1 MELLTTKAFNGVTLD
16 CYKAD
21 NEGDGF
27 WATREQIGQLLEYE
41 NPRVSVANIH
51 NRNKERLDKFST
63 VIKLIT
69 EAGERE
75 AVIYNFKG
83 FLEICRF
90 SNQPKADAVI
100 DFAWNVMD
108 EIRKTGNFSLKQG
121 ITSEE
126 FTCAQKLL
134 ELAGIKDNQLVL
146 ALDKVY
152 RYRTGYSMLG
162 VTGTQLEAP
171 TKDQLLTPTELGRL
185 LDGKSARDINLLLSA
200 MNYQVKVADKWEPLS
215 LGMDYAIMI
224 DTGKKHS
231 DGTPV
236 RQLKWRSN
244 VIPQIRSFVSK
255 NKRKLFRKVC

>member
-1 MELLTTKAFNGVTLD
+1 
-16 CYKAD
+16 
-21 NEGDGF
+21 
-27 WATREQIGQLLEYE
+27 
-41 NPRVSVANIH
+41 
-51 NRNKERLDKFST
+51 
-63 VIKLIT
+63 
-69 EAGERE
+69 
-75 AVIYNFKG
+75 
-83 FLEICRF
+83 
-90 SNQPKADAVI
+90 
-100 DFAWNVMD
+100 MD

-185 LDGKSARDINLLLSA
+185 LDGKSARDVNLLLSA

-215 LGMDYAIMI
+215 LGMDYAIMV

-236 RQLKWRSN
+236 RQLKWRSD
-244 VIPQIRSFVSK
+244 VVRQIQNFISN
-255 NKRKLFRKVC
+255 NKRKFFRKVC